1 MSSNI
6 NENHNP
12 NVSLNNENELKEDFD
27 ENNPIITTRSHKN
40 LNTSADWLLY
50 FKKAKIDLEVIN
62 KALLN
67 NVESIDKENIKL
79 KGVIKELILDL
90 QQKEYSL
97 GQSHKIINKL
107 KDQYTNLIKEYS
119 ILDNQ
124 NKKLEENI
132 QEINKQ
138 NELMIKYNSNY
149 DKILKQNESLKN
161 ELEKIKKEKI
171 NLKSNLNNKTSE
183 FNKKEKEYNESNIL
197 LNDIKSKSENFIVM
211 IKEREKIINECNNK
225 INELTNEIE
234 RKDEQLKLMVNF
246 SKNLNNENKSNV
258 KELTKQAVQTIKL
271 FYSNLN
277 KNNDIFEDE
286 NSNKIFISDRDDF
299 NLKNLEN
306 EIISNK
312 QKCSF
317 KLQEG
322 INSHLFIPNNNKAL
336 TKEFLVNMNFKTE
349 LLKYEL
355 YSSLIR
361 EFQIVNFLKE
371 IFRKIEFDNNDESFN
386 NITNKIIILK
396 NEYELSEK
404 GKEKLLLENINLK
417 ERVKELDLYVMKMKN
432 DFSDKLKKMKDK
444 IESIINAYGVK
455 IQMCNNKY
463 VQLKNKYLNEITL
476 LKSQINNDNIEIS
489 KLKAT
494 LNNNNLN
501 NQIPLQ
507 DNYILNNNNNDVSFN
522 PKTIDEETNTPNN
535 YFNIN
540 NFDKY
545 NSIKN
550 NSISKPISFKLSPS
564 QSLKDIKYQNDFDN
578 EQFNN
583 NYNNSYLNFN
593 SNINSIPQNETIRN
607 NNNESF
613 NEKNYKIKKLENE
626 KLKDEISR
634 LKEEIINLL
643 NEMNKLRENINSN
656 NNINNKENDIQKPCN
671 NCIYFENKIN
681 DFINEISLNQFKDIK
696 KFYLN
701 FEKELKKFQIKLSN
715 LITQISY
722 MKQQIPSEKINKKNN
737 FIELINDIQKLLN
750 ILSNI
755 FNKNI
760 NDNSSK
766 VPILQKI
773 FDFMNKIIYQQIKN
787 ESIESDSSTNSDF
800 QDNKKNILNNKL
812 IKKENIFEKIN
823 IIIFSTS
830 ELRKF
835 HYIYDNKS
843 LEEIIQIYI
852 EKCEN
857 IKNLLNNI
865 RLNIDTELTE
875 NEENYVYN
883 KNNESNIFLNSSYKI
898 VNEEIIKLKKKE
910 FEHESLVELI
920 KNYLVSAE
928 MIFKIGKNNEIIY
941 QFLDKLYQIFE
952 QTVNFKIDDF
962 EDIGIF
968 DRKFSIQ
975 LLNIYKSQ
983 LDFSFQ

>member
-12 NVSLNNENELKEDFD
+12 NVSLNNENELNEDFD

-643 NEMNKLRENINSN
+643 NEMNKIRENSN
-656 NNINNKENDIQKPCN
+656 NNKENDIQRKCN
-671 NCIYFENKIN
+671 NCIYTENKIN
-681 DFINEISLNQFKDIK
+681 DFINEVPLSQFKDIK
-696 KFYLN
+696 RFYLN
-701 FEKELKKFQIKLSN
+701 FEKELKKFETKLLN

-722 MKQQIPSEKINKKNN
+722 MKQQISSERIEKKNISSVN
-737 FIELINDIQKLLN
+737 FSDLINDIQKLLN

-755 FNKNI
+755 YNKNM

-766 VPILQKI
+766 IPILEKI
-773 FDFMNKIIYQQIKN
+773 LNFMNNIIYQQIKN
-787 ESIESDSSTNSDF
+787 ESSESDSSTNSDYTEK
-800 QDNKKNILNNKL
+800 KKNIDNQLNN
-812 IKKENIFEKIN
+812 IFTKIN
-823 IIIFSTS
+823 ISSFSTS

-835 HYIYDNKS
+835 HFIYDNKS
-843 LEEIIQIYI
+843 LEEIVQIYI
-852 EKCEN
+852 EKCET
-857 IKNLLNNI
+857 IKNHLNNI
-865 RLNIDTELTE
+865 KLNFDTELTD
-875 NEENYVYN
+875 NEENYVYGNN
-883 KNNESNIFLNSSYKI
+883 KNDGNIFLSSSYKI

-920 KNYLVSAE
+920 KNFLIAE
-928 MIFKIGKNNEIIY
+928 EIIFKRGKNKEIIY
-941 QFLDKLYQIFE
+941 QFSDKIYQIFE
-952 QTVNFKIDDF
+952 QTCNYKIDDF

-968 DRKFSIQ
+968 DRKLSIK
-975 LLNIYKSQ
+975 LLSIYKLQ
-983 LDFSFQ
+983 LNFPINQFFN

>member
-1 MSSNI
+1 MSSNL
-6 NENHNP
+6 NENNNP
-12 NVSLNNENELKEDFD
+12 NVSLNNENEINENID
-27 ENNPIITTRSHKN
+27 EINPLITGRSQKN

-62 KALLN
+62 QALLN

-79 KGVIKELILDL
+79 KSVIKELILDL

-124 NKKLEENI
+124 NKKLDETI
-132 QEINKQ
+132 QEMNKQ
-138 NELMIKYNSNY
+138 NELMIKYNNNY
-149 DKILKQNESLKN
+149 EKIVKQNDSLKN
-161 ELEKIKKEKI
+161 ELEKIKKEKL

-197 LNDIKSKSENFIVM
+197 LNDIKLKSENFITM
-211 IKEREKIINECNNK
+211 IKEREKIINEYNNK
-225 INELTNEIE
+225 IIELTNEIE

-246 SKNLNNENKSNV
+246 SKNLNNENKTNV

-271 FYSNLN
+271 FYSNIN
-277 KNNDIFEDE
+277 KNNDMFEDE
-286 NSNKIFISDRDDF
+286 NSNKILISDKDDF
-299 NLKNLEN
+299 NLKNFEN
-306 EIISNK
+306 DIITNK
-312 QKCSF
+312 EKCSF
-317 KLQEG
+317 KIQDA
-322 INSHLFIPNNNKAL
+322 IKSHLFIPNNNKYL
-336 TKEFLVNMNFKTE
+336 TKEFLINMNFNTE
-349 LLKYEL
+349 LIKIEL

-361 EFQIVNFLKE
+361 EFQIVDFLNE
-371 IFRKIEFDNNDESFN
+371 IFRKIKLDNNNEESFN
-386 NITNKIIILK
+386 NITLKIVNLK
-396 NEYELSEK
+396 NSFEINEK
-404 GKEKLLLENINLK
+404 EKEKLILENIKLN
-417 ERVKELDLYVMKMKN
+417 ERIKELDLYVIKMKN

-444 IESIINAYGVK
+444 IENIINAFGVR
-455 IQMCNNKY
+455 IEMCNDKY
-463 VQLKNKYLNEITL
+463 TQLKNKYINEVSILKSQNSNDKIEINKLKAMLNNNDNLNEIPFQDMY
-476 LKSQINNDNIEIS
+476 S
-489 KLKAT
+489 
-494 LNNNNLN
+494 NNNN
-501 NQIPLQ
+501 I
-507 DNYILNNNNNDVSFN
+507 SFN
-522 PKTIDEETNTPNN
+522 PKIIDEENKIP
-535 YFNIN
+535 IN
-540 NFDKY
+540 NFNNDY
-545 NSIKN
+545 NYRFNSIT
-550 NSISKPISFKLSPS
+550 KPISFKLSPS
-564 QSLKDIKYQNDFDN
+564 QSIKDMNYNNNFDN
-578 EQFNN
+578 EQLDNN
-583 NYNNSYLNFN
+583 NNNQFNYNNPVPFLNFN
-593 SNINSIPQNETIRN
+593 NSSIPQNETIRN

-701 FEKELKKFQIKLSN
+701 FEKELKKFQSKLSN

>member
-12 NVSLNNENELKEDFD
+12 NVSLNNENELNEDFD

-286 NSNKIFISDRDDF
+286 NSNKIFISDKDDF

-404 GKEKLLLENINLK
+404 GKEKLLMENINLK
-417 ERVKELDLYVMKMKN
+417 ERIKELDLYVMKMKN

-463 VQLKNKYLNEITL
+463 IQLKNKYLNEITL
-476 LKSQINNDNIEIS
+476 LKSQINNDNIELS
-489 KLKAT
+489 KLKAK

-507 DNYILNNNNNDVSFN
+507 DNYILNNNNNVSFN

-535 YFNIN
+535 YFNN
-540 NFDKY
+540 DFDKY

-643 NEMNKLRENINSN
+643 NEMNKLRENSN
-656 NNINNKENDIQKPCN
+656 NNKENDIQRKCN
-671 NCIYFENKIN
+671 NCIYTENKIN
-681 DFINEISLNQFKDIK
+681 DFINEVPLSQFKDIK
-696 KFYLN
+696 RFYLN
-701 FEKELKKFQIKLSN
+701 FEKELKKFETKLLN

-722 MKQQIPSEKINKKNN
+722 MKQQISSERIEKKNISSVN
-737 FIELINDIQKLLN
+737 FSDLINDIQKLLN

-755 FNKNI
+755 YNKNM

-766 VPILQKI
+766 IPILEKI
-773 FDFMNKIIYQQIKN
+773 LNFMNNIIYQQIKN
-787 ESIESDSSTNSDF
+787 ESSESDSSTNSDYTEK
-800 QDNKKNILNNKL
+800 KKNIDNQLNN
-812 IKKENIFEKIN
+812 IFTKIN
-823 IIIFSTS
+823 ISSFSTS

-835 HYIYDNKS
+835 HFIYDNKS
-843 LEEIIQIYI
+843 LEEIVQIYI
-852 EKCEN
+852 EKCET
-857 IKNLLNNI
+857 IKNHLNNI
-865 RLNIDTELTE
+865 KLNFDTELTD
-875 NEENYVYN
+875 NEENYVYGNN
-883 KNNESNIFLNSSYKI
+883 KNDGNIFLSSSYKI

-920 KNYLVSAE
+920 KNFLIAE
-928 MIFKIGKNNEIIY
+928 EIIFKRGKNKEIIY
-941 QFLDKLYQIFE
+941 QFSDKIYQIFE
-952 QTVNFKIDDF
+952 QTCNYKIDDF

-968 DRKFSIQ
+968 DRKLSIK
-975 LLNIYKSQ
+975 LLSIYKLQ
-983 LDFSFQ
+983 LNFPINQFFN

>member
-12 NVSLNNENELKEDFD
+12 NVSLNNENELNEDFD

-613 NEKNYKIKKLENE
+613 NEKKL
-626 KLKDEISR
+626 
-634 LKEEIINLL
+634 
-643 NEMNKLRENINSN
+643 
-656 NNINNKENDIQKPCN
+656 
-671 NCIYFENKIN
+671 
-681 DFINEISLNQFKDIK
+681 
-696 KFYLN
+696 
-701 FEKELKKFQIKLSN
+701 
-715 LITQISY
+715 
-722 MKQQIPSEKINKKNN
+722 
-737 FIELINDIQKLLN
+737 
-750 ILSNI
+750 
-755 FNKNI
+755 
-760 NDNSSK
+760 
-766 VPILQKI
+766 
-773 FDFMNKIIYQQIKN
+773 
-787 ESIESDSSTNSDF
+787 
-800 QDNKKNILNNKL
+800 
-812 IKKENIFEKIN
+812 
-823 IIIFSTS
+823 
-830 ELRKF
+830 
-835 HYIYDNKS
+835 
-843 LEEIIQIYI
+843 
-852 EKCEN
+852 
-857 IKNLLNNI
+857 
-865 RLNIDTELTE
+865 
-875 NEENYVYN
+875 
-883 KNNESNIFLNSSYKI
+883 
-898 VNEEIIKLKKKE
+898 
-910 FEHESLVELI
+910 
-920 KNYLVSAE
+920 
-928 MIFKIGKNNEIIY
+928 
-941 QFLDKLYQIFE
+941 
-952 QTVNFKIDDF
+952 
-962 EDIGIF
+962 
-968 DRKFSIQ
+968 
-975 LLNIYKSQ
+975 
-983 LDFSFQ
+983 

>member
-12 NVSLNNENELKEDFD
+12 NVSLNNENELNEDFD

-286 NSNKIFISDRDDF
+286 NSNKIFISDKDDF

-404 GKEKLLLENINLK
+404 GKEKLLMENINLK
-417 ERVKELDLYVMKMKN
+417 ERIKELDLYVMKMKN

-463 VQLKNKYLNEITL
+463 IQLKNKYLNEITL
-476 LKSQINNDNIEIS
+476 LKSQINNDNIELS
-489 KLKAT
+489 KLKAK

-507 DNYILNNNNNDVSFN
+507 DNYILNNNNNVSFN

-535 YFNIN
+535 YFNN
-540 NFDKY
+540 DFDKY

-643 NEMNKLRENINSN
+643 NEMNKLRENSN
-656 NNINNKENDIQKPCN
+656 NNKENDIQRKCN
-671 NCIYFENKIN
+671 NCIYTENKIN
-681 DFINEISLNQFKDIK
+681 DFINEVPLSQFKDIK
-696 KFYLN
+696 RFYLN
-701 FEKELKKFQIKLSN
+701 FEKELKKFETKLLN

-722 MKQQIPSEKINKKNN
+722 MKQQISSERIEKKNISSVN
-737 FIELINDIQKLLN
+737 FSDLINDIQKLLN

-755 FNKNI
+755 YNKNM

-766 VPILQKI
+766 IPILEKI
-773 FDFMNKIIYQQIKN
+773 LNFMNNIIYQQIKN
-787 ESIESDSSTNSDF
+787 ESSESDSSTNSDYTEK
-800 QDNKKNILNNKL
+800 KKNIDNQLNNV
-812 IKKENIFEKIN
+812 FTKIN
-823 IIIFSTS
+823 VSSFSTS

-835 HYIYDNKS
+835 HFIYDNKS
-843 LEEIIQIYI
+843 LEEIVQIYI
-852 EKCEN
+852 EKCET
-857 IKNLLNNI
+857 IKNHLNNI
-865 RLNIDTELTE
+865 KLNFDTELTD
-875 NEENYVYN
+875 NEENYVYGNN
-883 KNNESNIFLNSSYKI
+883 KNDGNIFLSSSYKI

-920 KNYLVSAE
+920 KNFLIAE
-928 MIFKIGKNNEIIY
+928 EIIFKRGKNKEIIY
-941 QFLDKLYQIFE
+941 QFSDKIYQIFE
-952 QTVNFKIDDF
+952 QTCNYKIDDF

-968 DRKFSIQ
+968 DRKLSIK
-975 LLNIYKSQ
+975 LLSIYKLQ
-983 LDFSFQ
+983 LNFPINQFFN

>member
-12 NVSLNNENELKEDFD
+12 NVSLNNENELNEDFD

-286 NSNKIFISDRDDF
+286 NSNKIFISDKDDF

-404 GKEKLLLENINLK
+404 GKEKLLMENINLK
-417 ERVKELDLYVMKMKN
+417 ERIKELDLYVMKMKN

-476 LKSQINNDNIEIS
+476 LKSQINNDNIELS
-489 KLKAT
+489 KLKAK

-507 DNYILNNNNNDVSFN
+507 DNYILNNNNNVSFN

-535 YFNIN
+535 YFNN
-540 NFDKY
+540 DFDKY

-643 NEMNKLRENINSN
+643 NEMNKLRENSN
-656 NNINNKENDIQKPCN
+656 NNKENDIQRKCN
-671 NCIYFENKIN
+671 NCIYTENKIN
-681 DFINEISLNQFKDIK
+681 DFINEVPLSQFKDIK
-696 KFYLN
+696 RFYLN
-701 FEKELKKFQIKLSN
+701 FEKELKKFETKLLN

-722 MKQQIPSEKINKKNN
+722 MKQQISSERIEKKNISSVN
-737 FIELINDIQKLLN
+737 FSDLINDIQKLLN

-755 FNKNI
+755 YNKNM

-766 VPILQKI
+766 IPILEKI
-773 FDFMNKIIYQQIKN
+773 LNFMNNIIYQQIKN
-787 ESIESDSSTNSDF
+787 ESSESDSSTNSDYTEK
-800 QDNKKNILNNKL
+800 KKNIDNQLNNV
-812 IKKENIFEKIN
+812 FTKIN
-823 IIIFSTS
+823 VSSFSTS

-835 HYIYDNKS
+835 HFIYDNKS
-843 LEEIIQIYI
+843 LEEIVQIYI
-852 EKCEN
+852 EKCET
-857 IKNLLNNI
+857 IKNHLNNI
-865 RLNIDTELTE
+865 KLNFDTELTD
-875 NEENYVYN
+875 NEENYVYGNN
-883 KNNESNIFLNSSYKI
+883 KNDGNIFLSSSYKI

-920 KNYLVSAE
+920 KNFLIAE
-928 MIFKIGKNNEIIY
+928 EIIFKRGKNKEIIY
-941 QFLDKLYQIFE
+941 QFSDKIYQIFE
-952 QTVNFKIDDF
+952 QTCNYKIDDF

-968 DRKFSIQ
+968 DRKLSIK
-975 LLNIYKSQ
+975 LLSIYKLQ
-983 LDFSFQ
+983 LNFPINQFFN

>member
-12 NVSLNNENELKEDFD
+12 NVSLNNENELNEDFD

-286 NSNKIFISDRDDF
+286 NSNKIFISDKDDF

-404 GKEKLLLENINLK
+404 GKEKLLMENINLK
-417 ERVKELDLYVMKMKN
+417 ERIKELDLYVMKMKN

-463 VQLKNKYLNEITL
+463 IQLKNKYLNEITL
-476 LKSQINNDNIEIS
+476 LKSQINNDNIELS
-489 KLKAT
+489 KLKAK

-535 YFNIN
+535 YFNN
-540 NFDKY
+540 DFDKY

-643 NEMNKLRENINSN
+643 NEMNKLRENSN
-656 NNINNKENDIQKPCN
+656 NNKENDIQRKCN
-671 NCIYFENKIN
+671 NCIYTENKIN
-681 DFINEISLNQFKDIK
+681 DFINEVPLSQFKDIK
-696 KFYLN
+696 RFYLN
-701 FEKELKKFQIKLSN
+701 FEKELKKFETKLLN

-722 MKQQIPSEKINKKNN
+722 MKQQISSERIEKKNISSVN
-737 FIELINDIQKLLN
+737 FSDLINDIQKLLN

-755 FNKNI
+755 YNKNM

-766 VPILQKI
+766 IPILEKI
-773 FDFMNKIIYQQIKN
+773 LNFMNNIIYQQIKN
-787 ESIESDSSTNSDF
+787 ESSESDSSTNSDYTEK
-800 QDNKKNILNNKL
+800 KKNIDNQLNNVF
-812 IKKENIFEKIN
+812 IKIN
-823 IIIFSTS
+823 VSSFSTS

-835 HYIYDNKS
+835 HFIYDNKS
-843 LEEIIQIYI
+843 LEEIVQIYI
-852 EKCEN
+852 EKCET
-857 IKNLLNNI
+857 IKNHLNNI
-865 RLNIDTELTE
+865 KLNFDTELTD
-875 NEENYVYN
+875 NEENYVYGNN
-883 KNNESNIFLNSSYKI
+883 KNDGNIFLSSSYKI

-920 KNYLVSAE
+920 KNFLIAE
-928 MIFKIGKNNEIIY
+928 EIIFKRGKNKEIIY
-941 QFLDKLYQIFE
+941 QFSDKIYQIFE
-952 QTVNFKIDDF
+952 QTCNYKIDDF

-968 DRKFSIQ
+968 DRKLSIK
-975 LLNIYKSQ
+975 LLSIYKLQ
-983 LDFSFQ
+983 LNFPINQFFN

>member
-12 NVSLNNENELKEDFD
+12 NVSLNNENELNEDFD

-432 DFSDKLKKMKDK
+432 DFSDKLKK
-444 IESIINAYGVK
+444 
-455 IQMCNNKY
+455 
-463 VQLKNKYLNEITL
+463 NE
-476 LKSQINNDNIEIS
+476 
-489 KLKAT
+489 
-494 LNNNNLN
+494 
-501 NQIPLQ
+501 
-507 DNYILNNNNNDVSFN
+507 
-522 PKTIDEETNTPNN
+522 
-535 YFNIN
+535 
-540 NFDKY
+540 
-545 NSIKN
+545 
-550 NSISKPISFKLSPS
+550 
-564 QSLKDIKYQNDFDN
+564 
-578 EQFNN
+578 
-583 NYNNSYLNFN
+583 
-593 SNINSIPQNETIRN
+593 R
-607 NNNESF
+607 
-613 NEKNYKIKKLENE
+613 
-626 KLKDEISR
+626 
-634 LKEEIINLL
+634 
-643 NEMNKLRENINSN
+643 
-656 NNINNKENDIQKPCN
+656 
-671 NCIYFENKIN
+671 
-681 DFINEISLNQFKDIK
+681 
-696 KFYLN
+696 
-701 FEKELKKFQIKLSN
+701 
-715 LITQISY
+715 
-722 MKQQIPSEKINKKNN
+722 
-737 FIELINDIQKLLN
+737 
-750 ILSNI
+750 
-755 FNKNI
+755 
-760 NDNSSK
+760 
-766 VPILQKI
+766 
-773 FDFMNKIIYQQIKN
+773 
-787 ESIESDSSTNSDF
+787 
-800 QDNKKNILNNKL
+800 
-812 IKKENIFEKIN
+812 
-823 IIIFSTS
+823 
-830 ELRKF
+830 
-835 HYIYDNKS
+835 
-843 LEEIIQIYI
+843 
-852 EKCEN
+852 
-857 IKNLLNNI
+857 
-865 RLNIDTELTE
+865 
-875 NEENYVYN
+875 
-883 KNNESNIFLNSSYKI
+883 
-898 VNEEIIKLKKKE
+898 
-910 FEHESLVELI
+910 
-920 KNYLVSAE
+920 
-928 MIFKIGKNNEIIY
+928 
-941 QFLDKLYQIFE
+941 
-952 QTVNFKIDDF
+952 
-962 EDIGIF
+962 
-968 DRKFSIQ
+968 
-975 LLNIYKSQ
+975 
-983 LDFSFQ
+983 

>member
-12 NVSLNNENELKEDFD
+12 NVSLNNENELNEDFD

-286 NSNKIFISDRDDF
+286 NSNKIFISDKDDF

-404 GKEKLLLENINLK
+404 GKEKLLMENINLK
-417 ERVKELDLYVMKMKN
+417 ERIKELDLYVMKMKN

-463 VQLKNKYLNEITL
+463 IQLKNKYLNEITL
-476 LKSQINNDNIEIS
+476 LKSQINNDNIELS
-489 KLKAT
+489 KLKAK

-507 DNYILNNNNNDVSFN
+507 DNYILNNNNNVSFN

-535 YFNIN
+535 YFNN
-540 NFDKY
+540 DFDKY

-643 NEMNKLRENINSN
+643 NEMNKLRENSN
-656 NNINNKENDIQKPCN
+656 NNKENDIQRKCN
-671 NCIYFENKIN
+671 NCIYTENKIN
-681 DFINEISLNQFKDIK
+681 DFINEVPLSQFKDIK
-696 KFYLN
+696 RFYLN
-701 FEKELKKFQIKLSN
+701 FEKELKKFETKLLN

-722 MKQQIPSEKINKKNN
+722 MKQQISSERIEKKNISSVN
-737 FIELINDIQKLLN
+737 FSDLINDIQKLLN

-755 FNKNI
+755 YNKNM

-766 VPILQKI
+766 IPILEKI
-773 FDFMNKIIYQQIKN
+773 LNFMNNIIYQQIKN
-787 ESIESDSSTNSDF
+787 ESSESDSSTNSDYTEK
-800 QDNKKNILNNKL
+800 KKNIDNQLNNVF
-812 IKKENIFEKIN
+812 IKIN
-823 IIIFSTS
+823 VSSFSTS

-835 HYIYDNKS
+835 HFIYDNKS

-852 EKCEN
+852 EKCET
-857 IKNLLNNI
+857 IKNHLNNI
-865 RLNIDTELTE
+865 KLNFDTELTD
-875 NEENYVYN
+875 NEENYVYGNN
-883 KNNESNIFLNSSYKI
+883 KNDGNIFLSSSYKI

-920 KNYLVSAE
+920 KNFLIAE
-928 MIFKIGKNNEIIY
+928 EIIFKRGKNKEIIY
-941 QFLDKLYQIFE
+941 QFSDKIYQIFE
-952 QTVNFKIDDF
+952 QTCNYKIDDF

-968 DRKFSIQ
+968 DRKLSIK
-975 LLNIYKSQ
+975 LLSIYKLQ
-983 LDFSFQ
+983 LNFPINQFFN

>member
-1 MSSNI
+1 MSSNL
-6 NENHNP
+6 NENNNP
-12 NVSLNNENELKEDFD
+12 NVSLNNENEINENID
-27 ENNPIITTRSHKN
+27 EINPLITGRSQKN

-62 KALLN
+62 QALLN

-79 KGVIKELILDL
+79 KSVIKELILDL

-124 NKKLEENI
+124 NKKLDETI
-132 QEINKQ
+132 QEMNKQ
-138 NELMIKYNSNY
+138 NELMIKYNNNY
-149 DKILKQNESLKN
+149 EKIVKQNDSLKN
-161 ELEKIKKEKI
+161 ELEKIKKEKL

-197 LNDIKSKSENFIVM
+197 LNDIKLKSENFISM
-211 IKEREKIINECNNK
+211 IKEREKIINEYNNK
-225 INELTNEIE
+225 IIELTNEIE

-246 SKNLNNENKSNV
+246 SKNLNNENKTNV

-271 FYSNLN
+271 FYSNIN
-277 KNNDIFEDE
+277 KNNDMFEDE
-286 NSNKIFISDRDDF
+286 NSNKILISDKDDF
-299 NLKNLEN
+299 NLKNFEN
-306 EIISNK
+306 DIITNK
-312 QKCSF
+312 EKCSF
-317 KLQEG
+317 KIQDA
-322 INSHLFIPNNNKAL
+322 IKSHLFIPNNNKYL
-336 TKEFLVNMNFKTE
+336 TKEFLINMNFNTE
-349 LLKYEL
+349 LIKIEL

-361 EFQIVNFLKE
+361 EFQIVDFLNE
-371 IFRKIEFDNNDESFN
+371 IFRKIKLNNNNEESFN
-386 NITNKIIILK
+386 NITLKIINLK
-396 NEYELSEK
+396 NSFEIN
-404 GKEKLLLENINLK
+404 GKEKEKLILENIKLN
-417 ERVKELDLYVMKMKN
+417 ERIKELDLYVIKMKN

-444 IESIINAYGVK
+444 IENIINAFGVR
-455 IQMCNNKY
+455 IEMCNDKY
-463 VQLKNKYLNEITL
+463 TQLKNKYINEVSILKSQNSNDKIEINKLKAMLNNNDNLNEIPFQDMY
-476 LKSQINNDNIEIS
+476 S
-489 KLKAT
+489 
-494 LNNNNLN
+494 NNNN
-501 NQIPLQ
+501 I
-507 DNYILNNNNNDVSFN
+507 SFN
-522 PKTIDEETNTPNN
+522 PKIIDEENN
-535 YFNIN
+535 IPIN
-540 NFDKY
+540 NFNNDY
-545 NSIKN
+545 NYRFNSIT
-550 NSISKPISFKLSPS
+550 KPISFKLSPS
-564 QSLKDIKYQNDFDN
+564 QSVKDMNYNNNFDN
-578 EQFNN
+578 EQLDNN
-583 NYNNSYLNFN
+583 NNNQFNYNNPVPFLNFN
-593 SNINSIPQNETIRN
+593 NSSIPQNETIRN

-701 FEKELKKFQIKLSN
+701 FEKELKKFQSKLSN

>member
-12 NVSLNNENELKEDFD
+12 NVSLNNENELNEDFD

-67 NVESIDKENIKL
+67 NVKSRDKENIKL

-286 NSNKIFISDRDDF
+286 NSNKIFISDKDDF

-404 GKEKLLLENINLK
+404 GKEKLLMDNINLK
-417 ERVKELDLYVMKMKN
+417 ERIKELDLYVMKMKN

-463 VQLKNKYLNEITL
+463 IQLKNKYLNEITL
-476 LKSQINNDNIEIS
+476 LKSQINNDNIELS
-489 KLKAT
+489 KLKAK

-507 DNYILNNNNNDVSFN
+507 DNYILNNNNNVSFN

-535 YFNIN
+535 YFNN
-540 NFDKY
+540 NDFEKY

-643 NEMNKLRENINSN
+643 NEMNKLRENSN
-656 NNINNKENDIQKPCN
+656 NNKENDIQRKCN
-671 NCIYFENKIN
+671 NCIYTENKIN
-681 DFINEISLNQFKDIK
+681 DFINEVPLSQFKDIK
-696 KFYLN
+696 RFYLN
-701 FEKELKKFQIKLSN
+701 FEKELKKFETKLLN

-722 MKQQIPSEKINKKNN
+722 MKQQISSERIEKKNISSVN
-737 FIELINDIQKLLN
+737 FSDLINDIQKLLN

-755 FNKNI
+755 YNKNM

-766 VPILQKI
+766 IPILEKI
-773 FDFMNKIIYQQIKN
+773 LNFMNNIIYQQIKN
-787 ESIESDSSTNSDF
+787 ESSESDSSTNSDYTEK
-800 QDNKKNILNNKL
+800 KKNIDNQLNNVF
-812 IKKENIFEKIN
+812 IKIN
-823 IIIFSTS
+823 VSSFSTS

-835 HYIYDNKS
+835 HFIYDNKS
-843 LEEIIQIYI
+843 LEEIVQIYI
-852 EKCEN
+852 EKCET
-857 IKNLLNNI
+857 IKNHLNNI
-865 RLNIDTELTE
+865 KLNFDTELTD
-875 NEENYVYN
+875 NEENYVYGNN
-883 KNNESNIFLNSSYKI
+883 KNDGNIFLSSSYKI

-920 KNYLVSAE
+920 KNFLIAE
-928 MIFKIGKNNEIIY
+928 EIIFKRGKNKEIIY
-941 QFLDKLYQIFE
+941 QFSDKIYQIFE
-952 QTVNFKIDDF
+952 QTCNYKIDDF

-968 DRKFSIQ
+968 DRKLSIK
-975 LLNIYKSQ
+975 LLSIYKLQ
-983 LDFSFQ
+983 LNFPINQFFN

>member
-12 NVSLNNENELKEDFD
+12 NVSLNNENELNEDFD

-643 NEMNKLRENINSN
+643 NEMNKLRENSN
-656 NNINNKENDIQKPCN
+656 NNKENDIQRKCN
-671 NCIYFENKIN
+671 NCIYTENKIN
-681 DFINEISLNQFKDIK
+681 DFINEVPLSQFKDIK
-696 KFYLN
+696 RFYLN
-701 FEKELKKFQIKLSN
+701 FEKELKKFETKLLN

-722 MKQQIPSEKINKKNN
+722 MKQQISSERIEKKNISSVN
-737 FIELINDIQKLLN
+737 FSDLINDIQKLLN

-755 FNKNI
+755 YNKNM

-766 VPILQKI
+766 IPILEKI
-773 FDFMNKIIYQQIKN
+773 LNFMNNIIYQQIKN
-787 ESIESDSSTNSDF
+787 ESSESDSSTNSDYTEK
-800 QDNKKNILNNKL
+800 KKNIDNQLNN
-812 IKKENIFEKIN
+812 IFTKIN
-823 IIIFSTS
+823 ISSFSTS

-835 HYIYDNKS
+835 HFIYDNKS
-843 LEEIIQIYI
+843 LEEIVQIYI
-852 EKCEN
+852 EKCET
-857 IKNLLNNI
+857 IKNHLNNI
-865 RLNIDTELTE
+865 KLNFDTELTD
-875 NEENYVYN
+875 NEENYVYGNN
-883 KNNESNIFLNSSYKI
+883 KNDGNIFLSSSYKI

-920 KNYLVSAE
+920 KNFLIAE
-928 MIFKIGKNNEIIY
+928 EIIFKRGKNKEIIY
-941 QFLDKLYQIFE
+941 QFSDKIYQIFE
-952 QTVNFKIDDF
+952 QTCNYKIDDF

-968 DRKFSIQ
+968 DRKLSIK
-975 LLNIYKSQ
+975 LLSIYKLQ
-983 LDFSFQ
+983 LNFPINQFFN

>member
-1 MSSNI
+1 MSSNL
-6 NENHNP
+6 NENNNP
-12 NVSLNNENELKEDFD
+12 NVSLNNENEINENID
-27 ENNPIITTRSHKN
+27 EINPLITGRSQKN

-62 KALLN
+62 QALLN

-79 KGVIKELILDL
+79 KSVIKELILDL

-124 NKKLEENI
+124 NKKLDETI
-132 QEINKQ
+132 QEMNKQ
-138 NELMIKYNSNY
+138 NELMIKYNNNY
-149 DKILKQNESLKN
+149 EKIVKQNDSLKN
-161 ELEKIKKEKI
+161 EIEKIKKEKI

-197 LNDIKSKSENFIVM
+197 LNDIKLKSENFITM
-211 IKEREKIINECNNK
+211 IKEREKIINEYNNK
-225 INELTNEIE
+225 IIELTNEIE

-246 SKNLNNENKSNV
+246 SKNLNNENKTNV

-271 FYSNLN
+271 FYSNIN
-277 KNNDIFEDE
+277 KNNDMFEDE
-286 NSNKIFISDRDDF
+286 NSNKILISDKDDF
-299 NLKNLEN
+299 NLKNFEN
-306 EIISNK
+306 DIITNK
-312 QKCSF
+312 EKCSF
-317 KLQEG
+317 KIQDA
-322 INSHLFIPNNNKAL
+322 IKSHLFIPNNNKYL
-336 TKEFLVNMNFKTE
+336 TKEFLINMNFNTE
-349 LLKYEL
+349 LIKIEL

-361 EFQIVNFLKE
+361 EFQIVDFLNE
-371 IFRKIEFDNNDESFN
+371 IFRKIKLNNNNEESFN
-386 NITNKIIILK
+386 NITLKIINLK
-396 NEYELSEK
+396 NSFEIN
-404 GKEKLLLENINLK
+404 GKEKEKLILENIKLN
-417 ERVKELDLYVMKMKN
+417 ERIKELDLYVIKMKN

-444 IESIINAYGVK
+444 IENIINAFGVR
-455 IQMCNNKY
+455 IEMCNDKY
-463 VQLKNKYLNEITL
+463 TQLKNKYINEVSILKSQNSNDKIEINKLKAMLNNNDNLNEIPFQDMY
-476 LKSQINNDNIEIS
+476 S
-489 KLKAT
+489 
-494 LNNNNLN
+494 NNNN
-501 NQIPLQ
+501 I
-507 DNYILNNNNNDVSFN
+507 SFN
-522 PKTIDEETNTPNN
+522 PKIIDEENN
-535 YFNIN
+535 IPIN
-540 NFDKY
+540 NFNNDY
-545 NSIKN
+545 NYRFNSIT
-550 NSISKPISFKLSPS
+550 KPISFKLSPS
-564 QSLKDIKYQNDFDN
+564 QSVKDMNYNNNFDN
-578 EQFNN
+578 EQLDNN
-583 NYNNSYLNFN
+583 NNNQFNYNNPVPFLNFN
-593 SNINSIPQNETIRN
+593 NSSIPQNETIRN

-701 FEKELKKFQIKLSN
+701 FEKELKKFQSKLSN

>member
-12 NVSLNNENELKEDFD
+12 NVSLNNENELNEDFD

-286 NSNKIFISDRDDF
+286 NSNKIFISDKDDF

-404 GKEKLLLENINLK
+404 GKEKLLMENINLK
-417 ERVKELDLYVMKMKN
+417 ERIKELDLYVMKMKN

-476 LKSQINNDNIEIS
+476 LKSQINNDNIELS
-489 KLKAT
+489 KLKAK

-507 DNYILNNNNNDVSFN
+507 DNYILNNNNNVSFN

-535 YFNIN
+535 YFNN
-540 NFDKY
+540 DFDKY

-643 NEMNKLRENINSN
+643 NEMNKLRENSN
-656 NNINNKENDIQKPCN
+656 NNKENDIQRKCN
-671 NCIYFENKIN
+671 NCIYTENKIN
-681 DFINEISLNQFKDIK
+681 DFINEVPLSQFKDIK
-696 KFYLN
+696 RFYLN
-701 FEKELKKFQIKLSN
+701 FEKELKKFETKLLN

-722 MKQQIPSEKINKKNN
+722 MKQQISSERIEKKNISSVN
-737 FIELINDIQKLLN
+737 FSDLINDIQKLLN

-755 FNKNI
+755 YNKNM

-766 VPILQKI
+766 IPILEKI
-773 FDFMNKIIYQQIKN
+773 LNFMNNIIYQQIKN
-787 ESIESDSSTNSDF
+787 ESSESDSSTNSDYTEK
-800 QDNKKNILNNKL
+800 KKNIDNQLNN
-812 IKKENIFEKIN
+812 IFTKIN
-823 IIIFSTS
+823 ISSFSTS

-835 HYIYDNKS
+835 HFIYDNKS
-843 LEEIIQIYI
+843 LEEIVQIYI
-852 EKCEN
+852 EKCET
-857 IKNLLNNI
+857 IKNHLNNI
-865 RLNIDTELTE
+865 KLNFDTELTD
-875 NEENYVYN
+875 NEENYVYGNN
-883 KNNESNIFLNSSYKI
+883 KNDGNIFLSSSYKI

-920 KNYLVSAE
+920 KNFLIAE
-928 MIFKIGKNNEIIY
+928 EIIFKRGKNKEIIY
-941 QFLDKLYQIFE
+941 QFSDKIYQIFE
-952 QTVNFKIDDF
+952 QTCNYKIDDF

-968 DRKFSIQ
+968 DRKLSIK
-975 LLNIYKSQ
+975 LLSIYKLQ
-983 LDFSFQ
+983 LNFPINQFFN

>member
-12 NVSLNNENELKEDFD
+12 NVSLNNENELNEDFD

-286 NSNKIFISDRDDF
+286 NSNKIFISDKDDF

-404 GKEKLLLENINLK
+404 GKEKLLMENINLK
-417 ERVKELDLYVMKMKN
+417 ERIKELDLYVMKMKN

-463 VQLKNKYLNEITL
+463 IQLKNKYLNEITL
-476 LKSQINNDNIEIS
+476 LKSQINNDNIELS
-489 KLKAT
+489 KLKAK

-507 DNYILNNNNNDVSFN
+507 DNYILNNNNNVSFN

-535 YFNIN
+535 YFNN
-540 NFDKY
+540 DFDKY

-643 NEMNKLRENINSN
+643 NEMNKLRENSN
-656 NNINNKENDIQKPCN
+656 NNKENDIQRKCN
-671 NCIYFENKIN
+671 NCIYTENKIN
-681 DFINEISLNQFKDIK
+681 DFINEVPLSQFKDIK
-696 KFYLN
+696 RFYLN
-701 FEKELKKFQIKLSN
+701 FEKELKKFETKLLN

-722 MKQQIPSEKINKKNN
+722 MKQQISSERIEKKNISSVN
-737 FIELINDIQKLLN
+737 FSDLINDIQKLLN

-755 FNKNI
+755 YNKNM

-766 VPILQKI
+766 IPILEKI
-773 FDFMNKIIYQQIKN
+773 LNFMNNIIYQQIKN
-787 ESIESDSSTNSDF
+787 ESSESDSSTNSDYTEK
-800 QDNKKNILNNKL
+800 KKNIDNQLNNVF
-812 IKKENIFEKIN
+812 IKIN
-823 IIIFSTS
+823 VSSFSTS

-835 HYIYDNKS
+835 HFIYDNKS
-843 LEEIIQIYI
+843 LEEIVQIYI
-852 EKCEN
+852 EKCET
-857 IKNLLNNI
+857 IKNHLNNI
-865 RLNIDTELTE
+865 KLNFDTELTD
-875 NEENYVYN
+875 NEENYVYGNN
-883 KNNESNIFLNSSYKI
+883 KNDGNIFLSSSYKI

-920 KNYLVSAE
+920 KNFLIAE
-928 MIFKIGKNNEIIY
+928 EIIFKRGKNKEIIY
-941 QFLDKLYQIFE
+941 QFSDKIYQIFE
-952 QTVNFKIDDF
+952 QTCNYKIDDF

-968 DRKFSIQ
+968 DRKLSIK
-975 LLNIYKSQ
+975 LLSIYKLQ
-983 LDFSFQ
+983 LNFPINQFFN

>member
-1 MSSNI
+1 MSSNL
-6 NENHNP
+6 NENNNP
-12 NVSLNNENELKEDFD
+12 NVSLNNENEINENLD
-27 ENNPIITTRSHKN
+27 ELNPLITGRSQKN

-62 KALLN
+62 QALLN

-79 KGVIKELILDL
+79 KSVIKELILDL

-124 NKKLEENI
+124 NKKLDETI
-132 QEINKQ
+132 QEINKK
-138 NELMIKYNSNY
+138 NELLIKYNNNY
-149 DKILKQNESLKN
+149 EKIVKQNDSLKN
-161 ELEKIKKEKI
+161 EIEKIKKEKI

-197 LNDIKSKSENFIVM
+197 LNDIKSKSENFIIM
-211 IKEREKIINECNNK
+211 IKEREKIINEYNNK
-225 INELTNEIE
+225 IIELTNEIE

-246 SKNLNNENKSNV
+246 SKNLNNENKTNV

-271 FYSNLN
+271 FYSNIN
-277 KNNDIFEDE
+277 KNNDMFEDE
-286 NSNKIFISDRDDF
+286 NSNKILISDKEDF
-299 NLKNLEN
+299 NFKNFEN
-306 EIISNK
+306 DTITNK
-312 QKCSF
+312 EKCSF
-317 KLQEG
+317 KLQDA
-322 INSHLFIPNNNKAL
+322 IKSHLFIPNNNKYI
-336 TKEFLVNMNFKTE
+336 TKEFLINMNFNTE
-349 LLKYEL
+349 LIKIEL

-361 EFQIVNFLKE
+361 EFQIVYFLNE
-371 IFRKIEFDNNDESFN
+371 IFRKIKLDNNDEQSFN
-386 NITNKIIILK
+386 NITLKIVNLK
-396 NEYELSEK
+396 NSFEINEK
-404 GKEKLLLENINLK
+404 EKEKLIMENIKLN
-417 ERVKELDLYVMKMKN
+417 ERIKELDLYIIKMKN
-432 DFSDKLKKMKDK
+432 DFTDKVKKMKDK
-444 IESIINAYGVK
+444 IESIINAFGVR
-455 IQMCNNKY
+455 IEMCNDKY
-463 VQLKNKYLNEITL
+463 KQLKNKYLNEVSIF
-476 LKSQINNDNIEIS
+476 KSQINNDNIEIN
-489 KLKAT
+489 KLKAM
-494 LNNNNLN
+494 LNNNDNIN
-501 NQIPLQ
+501 NEIPFQ
-507 DNYILNNNNNDVSFN
+507 DIYSNNNNNISFN
-522 PKTIDEETNTPNN
+522 PKIIDDQNN
-535 YFNIN
+535 IPIN
-540 NFDKY
+540 NFNNDSNY
-545 NSIKN
+545 RFNSIT
-550 NSISKPISFKLSPS
+550 KPISFKLSPS
-564 QSLKDIKYQNDFDN
+564 QSLKDIKYKNNFDN
-578 EQFNN
+578 EQFDNN
-583 NYNNSYLNFN
+583 NTQFNNNNVPFLNFN
-593 SNINSIPQNETIRN
+593 NSSIPQNETIRN

-643 NEMNKLRENINSN
+643 NEMNKLRENRNSN
-656 NNINNKENDIQKPCN
+656 ININNRENDIQKPCN

-681 DFINEISLNQFKDIK
+681 DFINEISLNQFKDVK

-737 FIELINDIQKLLN
+737 FLELINDIQKLLN

-766 VPILQKI
+766 IPLLQKI
-773 FDFMNKIIYQQIKN
+773 FNFMNKLIYQQIKT

-800 QDNKKNILNNKL
+800 SENKKNSLNNKL

-835 HYIYDNKS
+835 HFIYDNKS

-857 IKNLLNNI
+857 IKKLLNNI
-865 RLNIDTELTE
+865 KLNFDTELTE

-883 KNNESNIFLNSSYKI
+883 KNNDSNILLNSSYKI

-910 FEHESLVELI
+910 YEHESLVELI
-920 KNYLVSAE
+920 KNYLVAAE
-928 MIFKIGKNNEIIY
+928 MIFKIGKNNEIIF

-952 QTVNFKIDDF
+952 QTSNFKIDDF
-962 EDIGIF
+962 EDIAIF
-968 DRKFSIQ
+968 DRKFCIQ
-975 LLNIYKSQ
+975 LLNIHKSQ
-983 LDFSFQ
+983 LDFLFP

>member
-1 MSSNI
+1 MSSNL
-6 NENHNP
+6 NENNNP
-12 NVSLNNENELKEDFD
+12 NVSLNNENEINENID
-27 ENNPIITTRSHKN
+27 EINPLITGRSQKN

-62 KALLN
+62 QALLN

-79 KGVIKELILDL
+79 KSVIKELILDL

-124 NKKLEENI
+124 NKKLDETI
-132 QEINKQ
+132 QEMNKQ
-138 NELMIKYNSNY
+138 NELMIKYNNNY
-149 DKILKQNESLKN
+149 EKIVKQNDSLKN
-161 ELEKIKKEKI
+161 ELEKIKKEKL

-197 LNDIKSKSENFIVM
+197 LNDIKLKSENFITM
-211 IKEREKIINECNNK
+211 IKEREKIINEYNNK
-225 INELTNEIE
+225 IIELTNEIE

-246 SKNLNNENKSNV
+246 SKNLNNENKTNV

-271 FYSNLN
+271 FYSNIN
-277 KNNDIFEDE
+277 KNNDMFEDE
-286 NSNKIFISDRDDF
+286 NSNKILISDKDDF
-299 NLKNLEN
+299 NLKNFEN
-306 EIISNK
+306 DIITNK
-312 QKCSF
+312 EKCSF
-317 KLQEG
+317 KIQDA
-322 INSHLFIPNNNKAL
+322 IKSHLFIPNNNKYL
-336 TKEFLVNMNFKTE
+336 TKEFLINMNFNTE
-349 LLKYEL
+349 LIKIEL

-361 EFQIVNFLKE
+361 EFQIVDFLNE
-371 IFRKIEFDNNDESFN
+371 IFRKIKLNNNNEESFN
-386 NITNKIIILK
+386 NITLKIINLK
-396 NEYELSEK
+396 NSFEIN
-404 GKEKLLLENINLK
+404 GKEKEKLILENIKLN
-417 ERVKELDLYVMKMKN
+417 ERIKELDLYVIKMKN

-444 IESIINAYGVK
+444 IENIINAFGVR
-455 IQMCNNKY
+455 IEMCNDKY
-463 VQLKNKYLNEITL
+463 TQLKNKYINEVSILKSQNSNDKIEINKLKAMLNNNDNLNEIPFQDMY
-476 LKSQINNDNIEIS
+476 S
-489 KLKAT
+489 
-494 LNNNNLN
+494 NNNN
-501 NQIPLQ
+501 I
-507 DNYILNNNNNDVSFN
+507 SFN
-522 PKTIDEETNTPNN
+522 PKIIDEENN
-535 YFNIN
+535 IPIN
-540 NFDKY
+540 NFNNDY
-545 NSIKN
+545 NYRFNSIT
-550 NSISKPISFKLSPS
+550 KPISFKLSPS
-564 QSLKDIKYQNDFDN
+564 QSIKDMNYNNNFDN
-578 EQFNN
+578 EQLDNN
-583 NYNNSYLNFN
+583 NNNQFNYNNPVPFLNFN
-593 SNINSIPQNETIRN
+593 NSSIPQNETIRN

-701 FEKELKKFQIKLSN
+701 FEKELKKFQSKLSN

>member
-1 MSSNI
+1 MSSNL
-6 NENHNP
+6 NENNNP
-12 NVSLNNENELKEDFD
+12 NVSLNNENEINENID
-27 ENNPIITTRSHKN
+27 EINPLITGRSQKN

-62 KALLN
+62 QALLN

-79 KGVIKELILDL
+79 KSVIKELILDL
-90 QQKEYSL
+90 QQKEHSL

-124 NKKLEENI
+124 NKKLDETI

-138 NELMIKYNSNY
+138 NELMIKYNNNY
-149 DKILKQNESLKN
+149 EKIVKQNDSLKN
-161 ELEKIKKEKI
+161 ELEKIKKEKL

-197 LNDIKSKSENFIVM
+197 LNDIKLKSENFITM
-211 IKEREKIINECNNK
+211 IKEREKIINEYNNK
-225 INELTNEIE
+225 IIELTNEIE

-246 SKNLNNENKSNV
+246 SKNLNNENKTNV

-271 FYSNLN
+271 FYSNIN
-277 KNNDIFEDE
+277 KNNDMFEDE
-286 NSNKIFISDRDDF
+286 NSNKILISDKDDF
-299 NLKNLEN
+299 NLKNFEN
-306 EIISNK
+306 DIITNK
-312 QKCSF
+312 EKCSF
-317 KLQEG
+317 KIQDA
-322 INSHLFIPNNNKAL
+322 IKSHLFIPNNNKYL
-336 TKEFLVNMNFKTE
+336 TKEFLINMNFNTE
-349 LLKYEL
+349 LIKIEL

-361 EFQIVNFLKE
+361 EFQIVDFLNE
-371 IFRKIEFDNNDESFN
+371 IFRKIKLNNNNEESFN
-386 NITNKIIILK
+386 NITLKIINLK
-396 NEYELSEK
+396 NSFEIN
-404 GKEKLLLENINLK
+404 GKEKEKLILENIKLN
-417 ERVKELDLYVMKMKN
+417 ERIKELDLYVIKMKN

-444 IESIINAYGVK
+444 IENIINAFGVR
-455 IQMCNNKY
+455 IEMCNDKY
-463 VQLKNKYLNEITL
+463 TQLKNKYINEVSILKSQNNNDKIEINKLKAMLNNNDNLNEIPFQDMY
-476 LKSQINNDNIEIS
+476 S
-489 KLKAT
+489 
-494 LNNNNLN
+494 NNNN
-501 NQIPLQ
+501 I
-507 DNYILNNNNNDVSFN
+507 SFN
-522 PKTIDEETNTPNN
+522 PKIIDEENN
-535 YFNIN
+535 IPIN
-540 NFDKY
+540 NFNNDY
-545 NSIKN
+545 NYRFNSIT
-550 NSISKPISFKLSPS
+550 KPISFKLSPS
-564 QSLKDIKYQNDFDN
+564 QSIKDMNYNNNFDN
-578 EQFNN
+578 EQLDNN
-583 NYNNSYLNFN
+583 NNNQFNYNNPVPFLNFN
-593 SNINSIPQNETIRN
+593 NSSIPQNETIRN

-643 NEMNKLRENINSN
+643 NEMNKLKENMNSN
-656 NNINNKENDIQKPCN
+656 KNINNRENDIQKPCN

-681 DFINEISLNQFKDIK
+681 DFINEVSLNQFKDIK

-701 FEKELKKFQIKLSN
+701 FEKELKKFQNKLSN

-835 HYIYDNKS
+835 YYIYDNKS

>member
-1 MSSNI
+1 MSSNL
-6 NENHNP
+6 NENNNP
-12 NVSLNNENELKEDFD
+12 NVSLNNENEINENID
-27 ENNPIITTRSHKN
+27 EINPLITGRSQKN

-62 KALLN
+62 QALLN

-79 KGVIKELILDL
+79 KSVIKELILDL

-124 NKKLEENI
+124 NKKLDETI
-132 QEINKQ
+132 QEMNKQ
-138 NELMIKYNSNY
+138 NELMIKYNNNY
-149 DKILKQNESLKN
+149 EKIVKQNDSLKN
-161 ELEKIKKEKI
+161 ELEKIKKEKL

-197 LNDIKSKSENFIVM
+197 LNDIKLKSENFITM
-211 IKEREKIINECNNK
+211 IKEREKIINEYNNK
-225 INELTNEIE
+225 IIELTNEIE

-246 SKNLNNENKSNV
+246 SKNLNNENKTNV

-271 FYSNLN
+271 FYSNIN
-277 KNNDIFEDE
+277 KNNDMFEDE
-286 NSNKIFISDRDDF
+286 NSNKILISDKDDF
-299 NLKNLEN
+299 NLKNFEN
-306 EIISNK
+306 DIITNK
-312 QKCSF
+312 EKCSF
-317 KLQEG
+317 KIQDA
-322 INSHLFIPNNNKAL
+322 IKSHLFIPNNNKYL
-336 TKEFLVNMNFKTE
+336 TKEFLINMNFNTE
-349 LLKYEL
+349 LIKIEL

-361 EFQIVNFLKE
+361 EFQIVDFLNE
-371 IFRKIEFDNNDESFN
+371 IFRKIKLNNNNEESFN
-386 NITNKIIILK
+386 NITLKIINLK
-396 NEYELSEK
+396 NSFEIN
-404 GKEKLLLENINLK
+404 GKEKEKLILENIKLN
-417 ERVKELDLYVMKMKN
+417 ERIKELDLYVIKMKN

-444 IESIINAYGVK
+444 IENIINAFGVR
-455 IQMCNNKY
+455 IEMCNDKY
-463 VQLKNKYLNEITL
+463 TQLKNKYINEVSILKSQNNNDKIEINKLKAMLNNNDNLNEIPFQDMY
-476 LKSQINNDNIEIS
+476 S
-489 KLKAT
+489 
-494 LNNNNLN
+494 NNNN
-501 NQIPLQ
+501 I
-507 DNYILNNNNNDVSFN
+507 SFN
-522 PKTIDEETNTPNN
+522 PKIIDEENN
-535 YFNIN
+535 IPIN
-540 NFDKY
+540 NFNNDY
-545 NSIKN
+545 NYRFNSIT
-550 NSISKPISFKLSPS
+550 KPISFKLSPS
-564 QSLKDIKYQNDFDN
+564 QSVKDMNYNNNFDN
-578 EQFNN
+578 EQLDNN
-583 NYNNSYLNFN
+583 NNNQFNYNNPVPFLNFN
-593 SNINSIPQNETIRN
+593 NSSIPQNETIRN

-701 FEKELKKFQIKLSN
+701 FEKELKKFQSKLSN

-835 HYIYDNKS
+835 YYIYDNKS

>member
-12 NVSLNNENELKEDFD
+12 NVSLNNENELNEDFD

-643 NEMNKLRENINSN
+643 NEMNKLRENSN
-656 NNINNKENDIQKPCN
+656 NNKENDIQRKCN
-671 NCIYFENKIN
+671 NCIYTENKIN
-681 DFINEISLNQFKDIK
+681 DFINEVPLSQFKDIK
-696 KFYLN
+696 RFYLN
-701 FEKELKKFQIKLSN
+701 FEKELKKFETKLLN

-722 MKQQIPSEKINKKNN
+722 MKQKISSERIEKKNISSVN
-737 FIELINDIQKLLN
+737 FSDLINDIQKLLN

-755 FNKNI
+755 YNKNM

-766 VPILQKI
+766 IPILEKI
-773 FDFMNKIIYQQIKN
+773 LNFMNNIIYQQIKN
-787 ESIESDSSTNSDF
+787 ESSESDSSTNSDYTEK
-800 QDNKKNILNNKL
+800 KKNIDNQLNN
-812 IKKENIFEKIN
+812 IFTKIN
-823 IIIFSTS
+823 ISSFSTS

-835 HYIYDNKS
+835 HFIYDNKS
-843 LEEIIQIYI
+843 LEEIVQIYI
-852 EKCEN
+852 EKCET
-857 IKNLLNNI
+857 IKNHLNNI
-865 RLNIDTELTE
+865 KLNFDTELTD
-875 NEENYVYN
+875 NEENYVYGNN
-883 KNNESNIFLNSSYKI
+883 KNDGNIFLSSSYKI

-920 KNYLVSAE
+920 KNFLIAE
-928 MIFKIGKNNEIIY
+928 EIIFKRGKNKEIIY
-941 QFLDKLYQIFE
+941 QFSDKIYQIFE
-952 QTVNFKIDDF
+952 QTCNYKIDDF

-968 DRKFSIQ
+968 DRKLSIK
-975 LLNIYKSQ
+975 LLSIYKLQ
-983 LDFSFQ
+983 LNFPINQFFN

>member
-1 MSSNI
+1 MSSNL
-6 NENHNP
+6 NENNNP
-12 NVSLNNENELKEDFD
+12 NVSLNNENEINENID
-27 ENNPIITTRSHKN
+27 EINPLITGRSQKN

-62 KALLN
+62 QALLN

-79 KGVIKELILDL
+79 KSVIKELILDL

-124 NKKLEENI
+124 NKKLDETI
-132 QEINKQ
+132 QEMNKQ
-138 NELMIKYNSNY
+138 NELMIKYNNNY
-149 DKILKQNESLKN
+149 EKIVKQNDSLKN
-161 ELEKIKKEKI
+161 ELEKIKKEKL
-171 NLKSNLNNKTSE
+171 NLKSNLNDKTSE

-197 LNDIKSKSENFIVM
+197 LNDIKLKSENFITM
-211 IKEREKIINECNNK
+211 IKEREKIINEYNNK
-225 INELTNEIE
+225 IIELTNEIE

-246 SKNLNNENKSNV
+246 SKNLNNENKTNV

-271 FYSNLN
+271 FYSNIN
-277 KNNDIFEDE
+277 KNNDMFEDE
-286 NSNKIFISDRDDF
+286 NSNKILISDKDDF
-299 NLKNLEN
+299 NLKNFEN
-306 EIISNK
+306 DIITNK
-312 QKCSF
+312 EKCSF
-317 KLQEG
+317 KIQDA
-322 INSHLFIPNNNKAL
+322 IKSHLFIPNNNKYL
-336 TKEFLVNMNFKTE
+336 TKEFLINMNFNTE
-349 LLKYEL
+349 LIKIEL

-361 EFQIVNFLKE
+361 EFQIVDFLNE
-371 IFRKIEFDNNDESFN
+371 IFRKIKLNNNNEESFN
-386 NITNKIIILK
+386 NITLKIINLK
-396 NEYELSEK
+396 NSFEIN
-404 GKEKLLLENINLK
+404 GKEKEKLILENIKLN
-417 ERVKELDLYVMKMKN
+417 ERIKELDLYVIKMKN

-444 IESIINAYGVK
+444 IENIINAFGVR
-455 IQMCNNKY
+455 IEMCNDKY
-463 VQLKNKYLNEITL
+463 TQLKNKYINEVSILKSQNSNDKIEINKLKAMLNNNDNLNEIPFQDMY
-476 LKSQINNDNIEIS
+476 S
-489 KLKAT
+489 
-494 LNNNNLN
+494 NNNN
-501 NQIPLQ
+501 I
-507 DNYILNNNNNDVSFN
+507 SFN
-522 PKTIDEETNTPNN
+522 PKIIDEENKIP
-535 YFNIN
+535 IN
-540 NFDKY
+540 NFNNDY
-545 NSIKN
+545 NYRFNSIT
-550 NSISKPISFKLSPS
+550 KPISFKLSPS
-564 QSLKDIKYQNDFDN
+564 QSIKDMNYNNNFDN
-578 EQFNN
+578 EQLDNN
-583 NYNNSYLNFN
+583 NNNQFNYNNPVPFLNFN
-593 SNINSIPQNETIRN
+593 NSSIPQNETIRN

-701 FEKELKKFQIKLSN
+701 FEKELKKFQSKLSN

>member
-12 NVSLNNENELKEDFD
+12 NVSLNNENELNEDFD

-404 GKEKLLLENINLK
+404 GKEKLLMENINLK
-417 ERVKELDLYVMKMKN
+417 ERIKELDLYVMKMKN

-643 NEMNKLRENINSN
+643 NEMNKLRENSN
-656 NNINNKENDIQKPCN
+656 NNKENDIQRKCN
-671 NCIYFENKIN
+671 NCIYTENKIN
-681 DFINEISLNQFKDIK
+681 DFINEVPLSQFKDIK
-696 KFYLN
+696 RFYLN
-701 FEKELKKFQIKLSN
+701 FEKELKKFETKLLN

-722 MKQQIPSEKINKKNN
+722 MKQQISSERIEKKNISSVN
-737 FIELINDIQKLLN
+737 FSDLINDIQKLLN

-755 FNKNI
+755 YNKNM

-766 VPILQKI
+766 IPILEKI
-773 FDFMNKIIYQQIKN
+773 LNFMNNIIYQQIKN
-787 ESIESDSSTNSDF
+787 ESSESDSSTNSDYTEK
-800 QDNKKNILNNKL
+800 KKNIDNQLNN
-812 IKKENIFEKIN
+812 IFTKIN
-823 IIIFSTS
+823 ISSFSTS

-835 HYIYDNKS
+835 HFIYDNKS
-843 LEEIIQIYI
+843 LEEIVQIYI
-852 EKCEN
+852 EKCET
-857 IKNLLNNI
+857 IKNHLNNI
-865 RLNIDTELTE
+865 KLNFDTELTD
-875 NEENYVYN
+875 NEENYVYGNN
-883 KNNESNIFLNSSYKI
+883 KNDGNIFLSSSYKI

-920 KNYLVSAE
+920 KNFLIAE
-928 MIFKIGKNNEIIY
+928 EIIFKRGKNKEIIY
-941 QFLDKLYQIFE
+941 QFSDKIYQIFE
-952 QTVNFKIDDF
+952 QTCNYKIDDF

-968 DRKFSIQ
+968 DRKLSIK
-975 LLNIYKSQ
+975 LLSIYKLQ
-983 LDFSFQ
+983 LNFPINQFFN

>member
-1 MSSNI
+1 MSSNL
-6 NENHNP
+6 NENNNP
-12 NVSLNNENELKEDFD
+12 NVSLNNENEINENID
-27 ENNPIITTRSHKN
+27 EINPLITGRSQKN

-62 KALLN
+62 QALLN

-79 KGVIKELILDL
+79 KSVIKELILDL

-124 NKKLEENI
+124 NKKLDETI
-132 QEINKQ
+132 QEMNKQ
-138 NELMIKYNSNY
+138 NELMIKYNNNY
-149 DKILKQNESLKN
+149 EKIVKQNDSLKN
-161 ELEKIKKEKI
+161 ELEKIKKEKL

-197 LNDIKSKSENFIVM
+197 LNDIKLKSENFISM
-211 IKEREKIINECNNK
+211 IKEREKIINEYNNK
-225 INELTNEIE
+225 IIELTNEIE

-246 SKNLNNENKSNV
+246 SKNLNNENKTNV

-271 FYSNLN
+271 FYSNIN
-277 KNNDIFEDE
+277 KNNDMFEDE
-286 NSNKIFISDRDDF
+286 NSNKILISDKDDF
-299 NLKNLEN
+299 NLKNFEN
-306 EIISNK
+306 DIITNK
-312 QKCSF
+312 EKCSF
-317 KLQEG
+317 KIQDA
-322 INSHLFIPNNNKAL
+322 IKSHLFIPNNNKYL
-336 TKEFLVNMNFKTE
+336 TKEFLINMNFNTE
-349 LLKYEL
+349 LIKIEL

-361 EFQIVNFLKE
+361 EFQIVDFLNE
-371 IFRKIEFDNNDESFN
+371 IFRKIKLNNNNEESFN
-386 NITNKIIILK
+386 NITLKIINLK
-396 NEYELSEK
+396 NSFEIN
-404 GKEKLLLENINLK
+404 GKEKEKLILENIKLN
-417 ERVKELDLYVMKMKN
+417 ERIKELDLYVIKMKN

-444 IESIINAYGVK
+444 IENIINAFGVR
-455 IQMCNNKY
+455 IEMCNDKY
-463 VQLKNKYLNEITL
+463 TQLKNKYTNEVSILKSQNSNDKIEINKLKAMLNNNDNLNEIPFQDMY
-476 LKSQINNDNIEIS
+476 S
-489 KLKAT
+489 
-494 LNNNNLN
+494 NNNN
-501 NQIPLQ
+501 I
-507 DNYILNNNNNDVSFN
+507 SFN
-522 PKTIDEETNTPNN
+522 PKIIDEENN
-535 YFNIN
+535 IPIN
-540 NFDKY
+540 NFNNDY
-545 NSIKN
+545 NYRFNSIT
-550 NSISKPISFKLSPS
+550 KPISFKLSPS
-564 QSLKDIKYQNDFDN
+564 QSVKDMNYNNNFDN
-578 EQFNN
+578 EQLDNN
-583 NYNNSYLNFN
+583 NNNQFNYNNPVPFLNFN
-593 SNINSIPQNETIRN
+593 NSSIPQNETIRN

-835 HYIYDNKS
+835 YYIYDNKS

>member
-1 MSSNI
+1 MI
-6 NENHNP
+6 IKI
-12 NVSLNNENELKEDFD
+12 KE
-27 ENNPIITTRSHKN
+27 
-40 LNTSADWLLY
+40 
-50 FKKAKIDLEVIN
+50 
-62 KALLN
+62 
-67 NVESIDKENIKL
+67 
-79 KGVIKELILDL
+79 GVISLEKDARNASDPIL
-90 QQKEYSL
+90 KM
-97 GQSHKIINKL
+97 G
-107 KDQYTNLIKEYS
+107 
-119 ILDNQ
+119 
-124 NKKLEENI
+124 LESVSDGADPVLVRDMLETI
-132 QEINKQ
+132 QEMNKQ
-138 NELMIKYNSNY
+138 NELMIKYNNNY
-149 DKILKQNESLKN
+149 EKIVKQNDSLKN
-161 ELEKIKKEKI
+161 ELEKIKKEKL

-197 LNDIKSKSENFIVM
+197 LNDIKLKSENFITM
-211 IKEREKIINECNNK
+211 IKEREKIINEYNNK
-225 INELTNEIE
+225 IIELTNEIE

-246 SKNLNNENKSNV
+246 SKNLNNENKTNV

-271 FYSNLN
+271 FYSNIN
-277 KNNDIFEDE
+277 KNNDMFEDE
-286 NSNKIFISDRDDF
+286 NSNKILISDKDDF
-299 NLKNLEN
+299 NLKNFEN
-306 EIISNK
+306 DIITNK
-312 QKCSF
+312 EKCSF
-317 KLQEG
+317 KIQDA
-322 INSHLFIPNNNKAL
+322 IKSHLFIPNNNKYL
-336 TKEFLVNMNFKTE
+336 TKEFLINMNFNTE
-349 LLKYEL
+349 LIKIEL

-361 EFQIVNFLKE
+361 EFQIVDFLNE
-371 IFRKIEFDNNDESFN
+371 IFRKIKLNNNNEESFN
-386 NITNKIIILK
+386 NITLKIINLK
-396 NEYELSEK
+396 NSFEIN
-404 GKEKLLLENINLK
+404 GKEKEKLILENIKLN
-417 ERVKELDLYVMKMKN
+417 ERIKELDLYVIKMKN

-444 IESIINAYGVK
+444 IENIINAFGVR
-455 IQMCNNKY
+455 IEMCNDKY
-463 VQLKNKYLNEITL
+463 TQLKNKYINEVSILKSQNSNDKIEINKLKAMLNNNDNLNEIPFQDMY
-476 LKSQINNDNIEIS
+476 S
-489 KLKAT
+489 
-494 LNNNNLN
+494 NNNN
-501 NQIPLQ
+501 I
-507 DNYILNNNNNDVSFN
+507 SFN
-522 PKTIDEETNTPNN
+522 PKIIDEENN
-535 YFNIN
+535 IPIN
-540 NFDKY
+540 NFNNDY
-545 NSIKN
+545 NYRFNSIT
-550 NSISKPISFKLSPS
+550 KPISFKLSPS
-564 QSLKDIKYQNDFDN
+564 QSVKDMNYNNNFDN
-578 EQFNN
+578 EQLDNN
-583 NYNNSYLNFN
+583 NNNQFNYNNPVPFLNFN
-593 SNINSIPQNETIRN
+593 NSSIPQNETIRN

-701 FEKELKKFQIKLSN
+701 FEKELKKFQSKLSN

-800 QDNKKNILNNKL
+800 QDNKKIILNNKL

>member
-1 MSSNI
+1 MSSNL
-6 NENHNP
+6 NENNNP
-12 NVSLNNENELKEDFD
+12 NVSLNNENEINENID
-27 ENNPIITTRSHKN
+27 EINPLITGRSQKN

-62 KALLN
+62 QALLN

-79 KGVIKELILDL
+79 KSVIKELILDL

-124 NKKLEENI
+124 NKKLDETI
-132 QEINKQ
+132 QEMNKQ
-138 NELMIKYNSNY
+138 NELMIKYNNNY
-149 DKILKQNESLKN
+149 EKIVKQNDSLKN
-161 ELEKIKKEKI
+161 ELEKIKKEKL

-197 LNDIKSKSENFIVM
+197 LNDIKLKSENFITM
-211 IKEREKIINECNNK
+211 IKEREKIINEYNNK
-225 INELTNEIE
+225 IIELTNEIE

-246 SKNLNNENKSNV
+246 SKNLNNENKTNV

-271 FYSNLN
+271 FYSNIN
-277 KNNDIFEDE
+277 KNNDMFEDE
-286 NSNKIFISDRDDF
+286 NSNKILISDKDDF
-299 NLKNLEN
+299 NLKNFEN
-306 EIISNK
+306 DIITNK
-312 QKCSF
+312 EKCSF
-317 KLQEG
+317 KIQDA
-322 INSHLFIPNNNKAL
+322 IKSHLFIPNNNKYL
-336 TKEFLVNMNFKTE
+336 TKEFLINMNFNTE
-349 LLKYEL
+349 LIKIEL

-361 EFQIVNFLKE
+361 EFQIVDFLNE
-371 IFRKIEFDNNDESFN
+371 IFRKIKLNNNNEESFN
-386 NITNKIIILK
+386 NITLKIINLK
-396 NEYELSEK
+396 NSFEIN
-404 GKEKLLLENINLK
+404 GKEKEKLILENIKLN
-417 ERVKELDLYVMKMKN
+417 ERIKELDLYVIKMKN

-444 IESIINAYGVK
+444 IENIINAFGVR
-455 IQMCNNKY
+455 IEMCNDKY
-463 VQLKNKYLNEITL
+463 TQLKNKYINEVSILKSQNSNDKIEINKLKAMLNNNDNLNEIPFQDL
-476 LKSQINNDNIEIS
+476 YS
-489 KLKAT
+489 
-494 LNNNNLN
+494 NNNN
-501 NQIPLQ
+501 I
-507 DNYILNNNNNDVSFN
+507 SFN
-522 PKTIDEETNTPNN
+522 PKIIDEENN
-535 YFNIN
+535 IPIN
-540 NFDKY
+540 NFNNDY
-545 NSIKN
+545 NYRFNSIT
-550 NSISKPISFKLSPS
+550 KPISFKLSPS
-564 QSLKDIKYQNDFDN
+564 QSIKDMNYNNNFDN
-578 EQFNN
+578 EQLDNN
-583 NYNNSYLNFN
+583 NNNQFNYNNPVPFLNFN
-593 SNINSIPQNETIRN
+593 NSSIPQNETIRN

-701 FEKELKKFQIKLSN
+701 FEKELKKFQSKLSN

-962 EDIGIF
+962 EDIAIF
-968 DRKFSIQ
+968 DRKFCIQ
-975 LLNIYKSQ
+975 LLNIHKSQ
-983 LDFSFQ
+983 LDFLFP

>member
-12 NVSLNNENELKEDFD
+12 NVSLNNENELNEDFD

-286 NSNKIFISDRDDF
+286 NSNKIFISDKDDF

-404 GKEKLLLENINLK
+404 GKEKLLMENINLK
-417 ERVKELDLYVMKMKN
+417 ERIKELDLYVMKMKN

-463 VQLKNKYLNEITL
+463 IQLKNKYLNEITL
-476 LKSQINNDNIEIS
+476 LKSQINNDNIELS
-489 KLKAT
+489 KLKAK

-507 DNYILNNNNNDVSFN
+507 DNYILNNNNNVSFN

-535 YFNIN
+535 YFNN
-540 NFDKY
+540 DFDKY

-643 NEMNKLRENINSN
+643 NEMNKLRENSN
-656 NNINNKENDIQKPCN
+656 NNKENDIQRKCN
-671 NCIYFENKIN
+671 NCIYTENKIN
-681 DFINEISLNQFKDIK
+681 DFINEVPLSQFKDIK
-696 KFYLN
+696 RFYLN
-701 FEKELKKFQIKLSN
+701 FEKELKKFETKLLN

-722 MKQQIPSEKINKKNN
+722 MKQQISSERIEKKNISSVN
-737 FIELINDIQKLLN
+737 FSDLINDIQKLLN

-755 FNKNI
+755 YNKNM

-766 VPILQKI
+766 IPILEKI
-773 FDFMNKIIYQQIKN
+773 LNFMNNIIYQQIKN
-787 ESIESDSSTNSDF
+787 ESSESDSSTNSDYTEK
-800 QDNKKNILNNKL
+800 KKNIDNQLNNV
-812 IKKENIFEKIN
+812 FTKIN
-823 IIIFSTS
+823 VSSFSTS

-835 HYIYDNKS
+835 HFIYDNKS

-852 EKCEN
+852 EKCET
-857 IKNLLNNI
+857 IKNHLNNI
-865 RLNIDTELTE
+865 KLNFDTELTD
-875 NEENYVYN
+875 NEENYVYGNN
-883 KNNESNIFLNSSYKI
+883 KNDGNIFLSSSYKI

-920 KNYLVSAE
+920 KNFLIAE
-928 MIFKIGKNNEIIY
+928 EIIFKRGKNKEIIY
-941 QFLDKLYQIFE
+941 QFSDKIYQIFE
-952 QTVNFKIDDF
+952 QTCNYKIDDF

-968 DRKFSIQ
+968 DRKLSIK
-975 LLNIYKSQ
+975 LLSIYKLQ
-983 LDFSFQ
+983 LNFPINQFFN